1 MRMAAVSVV
10 EALVALVLTV
20 AGACGPRKA
29 AQGSS
34 GGSSSSGASGPG
46 SSSGA
51 GQTGTGTS
59 GTTGTTGSAA
69 SSDTGT
75 AGATTGEPYT
85 GPYHPCTKDEDCDDV
100 VVDGVSGTCRI
111 LPEGTICRPPYEC
124 VPEGG
129 DTDSGGPVGMP
140 ICPDLG
146 DLYCSEEAMSHP
158 EYVYCTG
165 PEAIGACSLGDP
177 QDGKGCGLIC
187 SPPQYPCP
195 EPLVCAITSNS
206 LGTCVWPP

>member
-1 MRMAAVSVV
+1 MTVTRIAVVATMLAVV
-10 EALVALVLTV
+10 A
-20 AGACGPRKA
+20 ACGPRKA

-34 GGSSSSGASGPG
+34 GGSSSSGASGLG

-69 SSDTGT
+69 STDTGT
-75 AGATTGEPYT
+75 AGVTTGEPYM
-85 GPYHPCTKDEDCDDV
+85 GPYHPCSTDDDCDDV
-100 VVDGVSGTCRI
+100 VVEGVSGYCDI

-124 VPEGG
+124 VPGGG
-129 DTDSGGPVGMP
+129 DTDSGGPVGLS

-146 DLYCSEEAMSHP
+146 PLYCSEEAMLHP
-158 EYVYCTG
+158 DY
-165 PEAIGACSLGDP
+165 IDCSSPAGFGQCFLDEP
-177 QDGKGCGLIC
+177 PSGKGCAIRC

-195 EPLVCAITSNS
+195 EPLVCAIVFDNWGS
-206 LGTCVWPP
+206 CVWPP

>member
-1 MRMAAVSVV
+1 MAAVSVGKGLV
-10 EALVALVLTV
+10 IVIALAVV
-20 AGACGPRKA
+20 GACGPRKA

-34 GGSSSSGASGPG
+34 GASSSGGASGPG

-51 GQTGTGTS
+51 GQTGNGTS
-59 GTTGTTGSAA
+59 GATGTTATAA
-69 SSDTGT
+69 SGGTGT

-85 GPYHPCTKDEDCDDV
+85 GPYHPCTKDEDCNDI
-100 VVDGVSGTCRI
+100 VVDGVSGICDI

-124 VPEGG
+124 VPGG
-129 DTDSGGPVGMP
+129 ADTDSGGPIGLS

-146 DLYCSEEAMSHP
+146 DLYCSEEAMLHP
-158 EYVYCTG
+158 EYIDCSG
-165 PEAIGACSLGDP
+165 PAGFGECFLGEP
-177 QDGKGCGLIC
+177 PDGSGCGLIC

-195 EPLVCAITSNS
+195 EPLICAITFDN